1 MRSTSSVLVSTAT
14 AGLFVAAAAL
24 SVPAAQARDVNE
36 PRSGT
41 AFADRSG
48 DMSLLGVGLRTR
60 TFLKVKVYAVG
71 LYVADAA
78 LAGPLAA
85 HKGKTTSPAFYR
97 DLVTGDFPK
106 QVTMKFLRAVSTDQ
120 IRDAFRESLAGADK
134 ARLETFLGNFGD
146 TKAGDEYVIRWTPG
160 VGLETT
166 VAGQSKPA
174 IDDKP
179 FAAAVFAIWLGDK
192 PVQEDIKKD
201 LVVRAE
207 GLLK

>member
-1 MRSTSSVLVSTAT
+1 MRSTSSVLVSTA
-14 AGLFVAAAAL
+14 AIGVLVAAAAL
-24 SVPAAQARDVNE
+24 TAPAAQARDVNE

-41 AFADRSG
+41 VFADRSG

-60 TFLKVKVYAVG
+60 TFLKVKVYAIG

-78 LAGPLAA
+78 LKGPLAA

-97 DLVTGDFPK
+97 DLVAGDFPK
-106 QVTMKFLRAVSTDQ
+106 QVTMKFLRGVSADQ

-134 ARLETFLGNFGD
+134 ARLETFLGYFGD
-146 TKAGDEYVIRWTPG
+146 TKEGEEYVIRWTPG

-166 VAGQSKPA
+166 VAGQAKPA
-174 IDDKP
+174 IDDKA
-179 FAAAVFAIWLGDK
+179 FAAAVFGIWLGDK

-201 LVVRAE
+201 VVARAE